1 MSKKI
6 KDKDELIDQIFI
18 DFRQYCNDNL
28 SSKKRTEILNNTI
41 SMSSLDYDVDEFSK
55 YFNNSYEGEQF
66 FFSFVKNIEY
76 DIPHSVYISLDIIKL
91 LQHALLTI

>member
-1 MSKKI
+1 MRQNA
-6 KDKDELIDQIFI
+6 KDELIDQIFI
-18 DFRQYCNDNL
+18 DFRKYCKDHL
-28 SSKKRTEILNNTI
+28 STKKKSEILNNTL
-41 SMSSLDYDVDEFSK
+41 SMSSLDDDVDEFSK

-66 FFSFVKNIEY
+66 FFSFVQNLDY

>member
-6 KDKDELIDQIFI
+6 TKDELIDQIFI
-18 DFRQYCNDNL
+18 DFRKYCKSNL
-28 SSKKRTEILNNTI
+28 NSKKKSEILNNTM
-41 SMSSLDYDVDEFSK
+41 SMSSLDDDVDEFSK

-66 FFSFVKNIEY
+66 FFLFVQNLDY

>member
-1 MSKKI
+1 MSKN
-6 KDKDELIDQIFI
+6 KDELIDQIFI
-18 DFRQYCNDNL
+18 DFRKYCKSNL
-28 SSKKRTEILNNTI
+28 SSKKKKEILNNTM
-41 SMSSLDYDVDEFSK
+41 SMSSLDADVDEFSK

-66 FFSFVKNIEY
+66 FFSFVQNIDY

>member
-1 MSKKI
+1 MSKNINK
-6 KDKDELIDQIFI
+6 KDELIDQIFI
-18 DFRQYCNDNL
+18 DFRKYCKSSL
-28 SSKKRTEILNNTI
+28 SSKKKKEILNNTM
-41 SMSSLDYDVDEFSK
+41 SMSSLDDDVDEFTK

-66 FFSFVKNIEY
+66 FFSFVQHLDY